1 MDEVGCPYHITM
13 NGVDISEQHL
23 LDCGYQK
30 HGWGCEGAS
39 GIAYAGF
46 YNEEGKEMVQE
57 DTYPY
62 VMKINN
68 YECQQKTYWNPGYKI
83 DKAVWDYECSDEKMM
98 KLIYQYGAIST
109 GLGAIDYGFYFYKE
123 GVFDNCTATKT
134 NHAVVVVGWGTENGV
149 DYWLIKNSMGW
160 KWGDYGYIKIKRG
173 MCMTFSIISSIFLAF
188 LQ

>member
-1 MDEVGCPYHITM
+1 MQYCNKSLIKDNNEILQYF
-13 NGVDISEQHL
+13 NKNNDIAL
-23 LDCGYQK
+23 LMHQRALLDMSDCGYQK
-30 HGWGCEGAS
+30 HGWGCEGES

-98 KLIYQYGAIST
+98 KLIYQYI
-109 GLGAIDYGFYFYKE
+109 
-123 GVFDNCTATKT
+123 
-134 NHAVVVVGWGTENGV
+134 WGHQ
-149 DYWLIKNSMGW
+149 Y
-160 KWGDYGYIKIKRG
+160 
-173 MCMTFSIISSIFLAF
+173 
-188 LQ
+188 

>member
-1 MDEVGCPYHITM
+1 MLKAELDEVGCPYHITM

-109 GLGAIDYGFYFYKE
+109 GLGAMHYGF
-123 GVFDNCTATKT
+123 
-134 NHAVVVVGWGTENGV
+134 
-149 DYWLIKNSMGW
+149 
-160 KWGDYGYIKIKRG
+160 
-173 MCMTFSIISSIFLAF
+173 
-188 LQ
+188 

>member
-1 MDEVGCPYHITM
+1 MQYCNKSLIKNNNEILQYF
-13 NGVDISEQHL
+13 NKNNDIALVMHQRAL
-23 LDCGYQK
+23 LDMSDCGYQK

-83 DKAVWDYECSDEKMM
+83 DKAVWDYEWS
-98 KLIYQYGAIST
+98 
-109 GLGAIDYGFYFYKE
+109 
-123 GVFDNCTATKT
+123 
-134 NHAVVVVGWGTENGV
+134 
-149 DYWLIKNSMGW
+149 
-160 KWGDYGYIKIKRG
+160 
-173 MCMTFSIISSIFLAF
+173 
-188 LQ
+188 